1 MVEEMDNPAQE
12 SDIKDQSIKIVN
24 HLKGLINNVYQNKTQ
39 AKPFETAELINNNA
53 INTAGDKDREPAP
66 PLQFLEETKP
76 TNGVKVVTANGIR
89 IITNPPT
96 TSTTISPRSDTT
108 QITTTMPTTTTTDT
122 TTAST
127 TTTTPTTT
135 IATTTTTTTTTS
147 TTTTTTT
154 ATATATKVTT
164 TTATTA
170 TTPTT
175 TRTTRR
181 TTRRTTPR
189 TTTTQRTTTTTEAPG
204 FVARIINTVTSI
216 FQNGIVIGR
225 RRK

>member
-108 QITTTMPTTTTTDT
+108 QITTTMPTTTTTVT

-147 TTTTTTT
+147 TTT
-154 ATATATKVTT
+154 TT